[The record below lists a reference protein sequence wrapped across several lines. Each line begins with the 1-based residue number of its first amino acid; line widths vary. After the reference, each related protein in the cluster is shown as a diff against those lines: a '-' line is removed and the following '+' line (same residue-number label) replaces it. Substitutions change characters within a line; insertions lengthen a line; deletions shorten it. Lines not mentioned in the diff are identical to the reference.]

1 MKDVYVD
8 RFMKCNV
15 SQGVVRLDFGRVE
28 NIDHD
33 KNEVSMSPA
42 SRLVLPIDSFLHFAE
57 QVAQLKD
64 KLVSQ
69 GYSGSGADVDTD
81 ADADVIEKE
90 GDFGVKPKKT
100 KSVH

>member
-1 MKDVYVD
+1 MKDIYVD

-69 GYSGSGADVDTD
+69 GYSDSGVD
-81 ADADVIEKE
+81 ADAVKE
-90 GDFGVKPKKT
+90 GGDIGTKPKKT

>member
-1 MKDVYVD
+1 MRDIYVD

-28 NIDHD
+28 NIDHE

-42 SRLVLPIDSFLHFAE
+42 SRLVLPVDSFMHFAE
-57 QVAQLKD
+57 QVVQLKN
-64 KLVSQ
+64 KLASQ
-69 GYSGSGADVDTD
+69 GYSDSAVD
-81 ADADVIEKE
+81 ADAVKEE
-90 GDFGVKPKKT
+90 GDIGDKPKKK

>member
-1 MKDVYVD
+1 MKDIYVD

-42 SRLVLPIDSFLHFAE
+42 NRLVMPVDSFIHFAE
-57 QVAQLKD
+57 QVAQLKE
-64 KLVSQ
+64 KLVGQ
-69 GYSGSGADVDTD
+69 GYSDSGVDGDT
-81 ADADVIEKE
+81 IKE
-90 GDFGVKPKKT
+90 DDDIGAKPKKS
-100 KSVH
+100 KSFH

>member
-1 MKDVYVD
+1 MKDIYVD

-69 GYSGSGADVDTD
+69 GYTDSGVDGDT
-81 ADADVIEKE
+81 IKEE
-90 GDFGVKPKKT
+90 GDVGAKSKKT

>member
-8 RFMKCNV
+8 RFMKCNI

-42 SRLVLPIDSFLHFAE
+42 SRLVLPVDSFLHFAE
-57 QVAQLKD
+57 QVAQLKE
-64 KLVSQ
+64 KLTSQ
-69 GYSGSGADVDTD
+69 GYSGSEVDVDSIKD
-81 ADADVIEKE
+81 E
-90 GDFGVKPKKT
+90 GDLGAKPKKT

>member
-1 MKDVYVD
+1 MKDIYVD

-33 KNEVSMSPA
+33 KNEVSMSPS
-42 SRLVLPIDSFLHFAE
+42 SRPILPVDSFIHFAE

-69 GYSGSGADVDTD
+69 GHSDSSVDAEPIKEEAD
-81 ADADVIEKE
+81 I
-90 GDFGVKPKKT
+90 GVKPKKV
-100 KSVH
+100 KSIH

>member
-1 MKDVYVD
+1 MKDIYVD

-42 SRLVLPIDSFLHFAE
+42 NRLVMPVDSFIHFAE

-69 GYSGSGADVDTD
+69 GYSDSGVDGDAIKEDVDIG
-81 ADADVIEKE
+81 A
-90 GDFGVKPKKT
+90 KPKKT

>member
-28 NIDHD
+28 NIDHH

-42 SRLVLPIDSFLHFAE
+42 SRLILPVDGFLHFAE
-57 QVAQLKD
+57 QVFQLKE
-64 KLVSQ
+64 KLISQ
-69 GYSGSGADVDTD
+69 GYSDSGVNANSVDEGGDGSS
-81 ADADVIEKE
+81 
-90 GDFGVKPKKT
+90 KPKKI

>member
-69 GYSGSGADVDTD
+69 GYSDSGVD
-81 ADADVIEKE
+81 ADSIKEE
-90 GDFGVKPKKT
+90 GDVGAKPKKI

>member
-1 MKDVYVD
+1 MKDIYVD

-69 GYSGSGADVDTD
+69 GYSGSGVDADT
-81 ADADVIEKE
+81 DADVIEKE

>member
-42 SRLVLPIDSFLHFAE
+42 SRLVLL
-57 QVAQLKD
+57 
-64 KLVSQ
+64 
-69 GYSGSGADVDTD
+69 
-81 ADADVIEKE
+81 
-90 GDFGVKPKKT
+90 
-100 KSVH
+100 

>member
-1 MKDVYVD
+1 MKDIYVD

-28 NIDHD
+28 NIDHE

-42 SRLVLPIDSFLHFAE
+42 SRLVLPVDSFIHFAE

-69 GYSGSGADVDTD
+69 GYSDSGVDGDAIKEDVDVG
-81 ADADVIEKE
+81 AKS
-90 GDFGVKPKKT
+90 KKT

>member
-57 QVAQLKD
+57 QVFQLKE
-64 KLVSQ
+64 KLISQ
-69 GYSGSGADVDTD
+69 GYSDSGVD
-81 ADADVIEKE
+81 ANSVNE
-90 GDFGVKPKKT
+90 GGDGNAKSKKI

>member
-1 MKDVYVD
+1 MKDIYVD

-33 KNEVSMSPA
+33 KNEVSMSP
-42 SRLVLPIDSFLHFAE
+42 SNRLVLPVDSFIHFAE
-57 QVAQLKD
+57 QVAKLKD

-69 GYSGSGADVDTD
+69 GY
-81 ADADVIEKE
+81 ADAEVDGDPIKDE
-90 GDFGVKPKKT
+90 GEIGARQKKI

>member
-1 MKDVYVD
+1 MKDIYVD

-42 SRLVLPIDSFLHFAE
+42 NRLVMPVDSFIHFAE
-57 QVAQLKD
+57 QVAQLKE

-69 GYSGSGADVDTD
+69 GYSDSGVDGDDLKEEASID
-81 ADADVIEKE
+81 AKS
-90 GDFGVKPKKT
+90 KKS
-100 KSVH
+100 KSFH

>member
-42 SRLVLPIDSFLHFAE
+42 SRFVLPVDSFLHFAE

-69 GYSGSGADVDTD
+69 GYSGSEVDVDTIKD
-81 ADADVIEKE
+81 E
-90 GDFGVKPKKT
+90 GNLGAKPKKT

>member
-69 GYSGSGADVDTD
+69 GYSDTGVD
-81 ADADVIEKE
+81 ADPLKEE
-90 GDFGVKPKKT
+90 GDIGAKSKKT

>member
-1 MKDVYVD
+1 MKDIYVD

-42 SRLVLPIDSFLHFAE
+42 SRLVLPIDSFVHFAE

-64 KLVSQ
+64 KLVRQ
-69 GYSGSGADVDTD
+69 GYSDDVVD
-81 ADADVIEKE
+81 ADSIKEE
-90 GDFGVKPKKT
+90 GDISVKPKKT
-100 KSVH
+100 KSFHQ